1 MENYEILKLADT
13 LKREMGV
20 SCEVEIVT
28 KSKGRIG
35 KLLSEEKNIG
45 VKMEKSILYIF
56 KEKMTSEEKCI
67 FLVSQQLCRKWIVPK
82 SKKVHIL
89 LESIINKK
97 YSNLFKEDKNFTK
110 LLYNLIST
118 GWILSYSVIS
128 KSLKLKYVNYLRK
141 IYDPTKL
148 EDVDNAKDRKLLNPW
163 ETFYRLQ
170 ILMSELYL
178 GEPLNSI
185 NILHNTHREKLLK
198 IKDVSLKMS
207 RYFWEDYNTSL
218 SLFSDLYQEFYMKG
232 HLDDEK
238 EIKDKEVITYFEA
251 EVFYDRCKKKGL
263 SDKAIKDYFDRIRTI
278 KNINI
283 IGISENNNT
292 LKKIVGV

>member
-13 LKREMGV
+13 LKGEMGV

-35 KLLSEEKNIG
+35 KLLSEEKNTG

-148 EDVDNAKDRKLLNPW
+148 EDVDNAKDRIEDLHELINFAHTYKNIRDLLRDITLRESFKG
-163 ETFYRLQ
+163 ETVKGKAENTEHLILSTIHQAKGLEWKHVFLACCNDGILPFYRRNLST
-170 ILMSELYL
+170 LMRDSELRLFYVAI
-178 GEPLNSI
+178 S
-185 NILHNTHREKLLK
+185 RA
-198 IKDVSLKMS
+198 KDVLTISHHS
-207 RYFWEDYNTSL
+207 FNGW
-218 SLFSDLYQEFYMKG
+218 
-232 HLDDEK
+232 K
-238 EIKDKEVITYFEA
+238 EIYPSEFLD
-251 EVFYDRCKKKGL
+251 
-263 SDKAIKDYFDRIRTI
+263 
-278 KNINI
+278 I
-283 IGISENNNT
+283 IG
-292 LKKIVGV
+292 